1 MKKIF
6 TLIFSLG
13 LLTSASFA
21 QSGYRQQSQKPANT
35 HNSTQYSHDNSRDK
49 NSSNN
54 YSYGQNS
61 QWNKN
66 DNHDQYAFNRDNNKF
81 DRDRKFH
88 HRDEGFGSRYKK
100 ERKDYDY
107 APQPVRIPLLQ
118 IIFSIGRK

>member
-21 QSGYRQQSQKPANT
+21 QSGYRQQGQNT
-35 HNSTQYSHDNSRDK
+35 GKTHQSSQYSQSKNYDK
-49 NSSNN
+49 NNAN
-54 YSYGQNS
+54 AYSYGQNS

-66 DNHDQYAFNRDNNKF
+66 DNRDQYAFNRDDNRF
-81 DRDRKFH
+81 DHDKKSGNRYDHF
-88 HRDEGFGSRYKK
+88 DSRNKK
-100 ERKDYDY
+100 EKRDYDY
-107 APQPVRIPLLQ
+107 APKPVRIPLLQ